1 MWQIGSASC
10 VAPPTSIKSGTL
22 EIITSSA
29 TSVEKGGRYD

>member
-1 MWQIGSASC
+1 MLQIGSAPC
-10 VAPPTSIKSGTL
+10 VAPLTLIKSGTL